1 MGPPI
6 GTEMR
11 CEGSGRT
18 TTANAS
24 HQLAFSSRLKIRRT
38 GYGGRCVMN
47 LSYMRRARHK
57 ICMRQQNSQNLS
69 ENDIQE
75 KRGHRGTNKAI
86 YHQRTQRY
94 QHNLFEIFFQE
105 ETTIALAIA

>member
-1 MGPPI
+1 
-6 GTEMR
+6 
-11 CEGSGRT
+11 
-18 TTANAS
+18 
-24 HQLAFSSRLKIRRT
+24 
-38 GYGGRCVMN
+38 
-47 LSYMRRARHK
+47 
-57 ICMRQQNSQNLS
+57 MRQQNSQNLS